1 MIKKVALILLIML
14 CLVTVVS
21 AEETD
26 VYKEQFSASGMDEL
40 NDDIPENAKDF
51 LNDYSIDISD
61 SGWANSLSSE
71 NAFLHIWNF
80 IKSGAKAP
88 LKAFG
93 IILALII
100 LSALIS
106 TAFKDSVN
114 ETVTFATVLAVSAAL
129 LSPIYLAITAAVQAL
144 RGCAAF
150 MTAFIPV
157 FAGVVAASGKTLTSA
172 SMSGILLLAANLVT
186 FISNFVVIPLTCG
199 HLSLSIASSASPLL
213 QNTNLANTVKKL
225 SLWIM
230 GFISTVFVGILGIQT
245 AINGAADSLSLRTAK
260 FIVGSTV
267 PVAGGVLSEALSTVT
282 ASLSLLRSSVGIWGV
297 LICALTFLPIIV
309 ELLMWRLGLLGL
321 SFFSDTFC
329 VNKISLL
336 LKSVDSVISVLVGV
350 VLLTAAMF
358 IISLTVVIM
367 GGKGV

>member
-1 MIKKVALILLIML
+1 MIKKAALIFLIML
-14 CLVTVVS
+14 CLITAVS

-26 VYKEQFSASGMDEL
+26 IYKEQFSASGMDEL
-40 NDDIPENAKDF
+40 ENKIPEDAKDF
-51 LNDYSIDISD
+51 LSDFSIDIGD
-61 SGWANSLSSE
+61 SNWVNSINSE
-71 NAFLHIWNF
+71 NAFLHIWSF
-80 IKSGAKAP
+80 IKSGAKTP

-100 LSALIS
+100 LSTVIS
-106 TAFKDSVN
+106 TAFKDGVS

-129 LSPIYLAITAAVQAL
+129 LSPIYSVVTAAAEAL

-157 FAGVVAASGKTLTSA
+157 FAGIVAASGKALTSA
-172 SMSGILLLAANLVT
+172 SMSGVLLLAANLVT
-186 FISNFVVIPLTCG
+186 FIANFAVLPLTCG
-199 HLSLSIASSASPLL
+199 HLSLSIAASVSPLL
-213 QNTNLANTVKKL
+213 QNTNLANSVKKL

-230 GFISTVFVGILGIQT
+230 GFISTVFVGILSIQT
-245 AINGAADSLSLRTAK
+245 AINGAADSLTLRTAK
-260 FIVGSTV
+260 FIVGSSV
-267 PVAGGVLSEALSTVT
+267 PVAGGVLSEALATVT

-297 LICALTFLPIIV
+297 LICALTFLPIII
-309 ELLMWRLGLLGL
+309 ELLMWRLALWGL
-321 SFFSDTFC
+321 SFLGDTLSTP
-329 VNKISLL
+329 KISAL
-336 LKSVDSVISVLVGV
+336 LKSVDAVLSVLVGV